1 MFLNVL
7 ERLLLLQLLPESGN
21 LTTITIV
28 RQLRESL
35 SFNEDEHEVL
45 QFRTLPNNNM
55 QWRTP
60 NDWETFAQ
68 REIGKCPACVT
79 FVLME
84 GVEDKCGECGTPLVG
99 EGTQWAMWDA
109 SFIFNGEWS
118 QEKNAQ
124 YATRCQELVLDGVEI
139 KLGKKARQEVKE
151 WLKKLDEEDQVR
163 EAHYTIFEKLG
174 LLDDLLDDD

>member
-35 SFNEDEHEVL
+35 SFNEDEHEIL
-45 QFRTLPNNNM
+45 QFRTLENNNM

-60 NDWETFAQ
+60 DDWENFTRYELDDGAVRWSMLDNTF
-68 REIGKCPACVT
+68 T
-79 FVLME
+79 
-84 GVEDKCGECGTPLVG
+84 
-99 EGTQWAMWDA
+99 
-109 SFIFNGEWS
+109 FNGEWGDDA
-118 QEKNAQ
+118 KKAK
-124 YATRCQELVLDGVEI
+124 YVARCQELAIDGVEI
-139 KLGKKARQEVKE
+139 KLGKKARQEVKT

-174 LLDDLLDDD
+174 LLDDLLDED

>member
-1 MFLNVL
+1 MKLNVL

-28 RQLRESL
+28 RKLRESL
-35 SFNEDEHEVL
+35 SFNEDEHEIL

-60 NDWETFAQ
+60 EDWENFTRYELDDGVQWSMLDGTF
-68 REIGKCPACVT
+68 T
-79 FVLME
+79 
-84 GVEDKCGECGTPLVG
+84 
-99 EGTQWAMWDA
+99 
-109 SFIFNGEWS
+109 FNGEWGD
-118 QEKNAQ
+118 EAKKAE
-124 YATRCQELVLDGVEI
+124 YAAKCQELVIDGVEI

-163 EAHYTIFEKLG
+163 EAHYSLFTKLQ
-174 LLDDLLDDD
+174 LVDELTDED

>member
-45 QFRTLPNNNM
+45 QFRTLENNNM

-60 NDWETFAQ
+60 DDWENFTRYELDDGAVQWKMLDDTF
-68 REIGKCPACVT
+68 T
-79 FVLME
+79 
-84 GVEDKCGECGTPLVG
+84 
-99 EGTQWAMWDA
+99 
-109 SFIFNGEWS
+109 FNGEWGDDA
-118 QEKNAQ
+118 KKAK
-124 YATRCQELVLDGVEI
+124 YVARCQELVIDGVDI

-163 EAHYTIFEKLG
+163 EAHYSLFTKLN
-174 LLDDLLDDD
+174 LVDDLTDEN